1 MCGLIQS
8 DAAAAY
14 LPLGD
19 SQLYVHADRVL
30 IDLPRVAFNGPE
42 QSVAP
47 AGQPTKTHTSLVRRL
62 ATSDSRNPNVGSR
75 R

>member
-8 DAAAAY
+8 DAAAY

-30 IDLPRVAFNGPE
+30 IDLPRVAF
-42 QSVAP
+42 QRARTIRRTS
-47 AGQPTKTHTSLVRRL
+47 GQPTKTHTSLVQRL